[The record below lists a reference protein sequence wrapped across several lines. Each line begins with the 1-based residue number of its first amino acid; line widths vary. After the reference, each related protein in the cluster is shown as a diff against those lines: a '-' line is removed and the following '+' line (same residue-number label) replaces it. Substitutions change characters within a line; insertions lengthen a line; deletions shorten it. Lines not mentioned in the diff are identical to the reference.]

1 MNRPKKKNHTQ
12 LYKLMQKNC
21 LKSSISFHEKKKKK
35 KTPSK
40 VEIEDKLFKLLT
52 SVYKN
57 KQKKKHIQYHNGER
71 WLQYKSEQKT

>member
-12 LYKLMQKNC
+12 LYKLMQKNY

-35 KTPSK
+35 KKPEQSRNGRQ
-40 VEIEDKLFKLLT
+40 FKFLT

-57 KQKKKHIQYHNGER
+57 KQKNISNITMVKDGFNNSIKK
-71 WLQYKSEQKT
+71 

>member
-12 LYKLMQKNC
+12 LYKLMQKNY

-35 KTPSK
+35 PEQSRNGRQ
-40 VEIEDKLFKLLT
+40 FKLLT

-57 KQKKKHIQYHNGER
+57 KQKNISNITMVKDGFNNSIKK
-71 WLQYKSEQKT
+71 